1 MKHSDTTVKFDR
13 TPVFS
18 ALPVSGTNTF
28 MKNVGIL
35 FLTVLAS
42 CFFSQPLLAQGNTS
56 AHNGQTDEMLEGP
69 DALFLNPAYLHADGA
84 GHSYTLSMPG
94 VNISAGGGL
103 INIPVY
109 NQYLTNDLVLD
120 RATQQQ
126 MLNAWF
132 PGGSG
137 SAESAGMDIQV
148 SGLGLGYSTGR
159 HSFGLSQ
166 NWRVLGRGATTKGVL
181 EAGFGGVSQEL
192 FGEPTPLN
200 MSFESALLMQLTAG
214 YSYRILDQQ
223 RSFFFGMPVRIYA
236 GMAPSLILGYQG
248 MQGKMSSSLH
258 QQGDSLSVHRF
269 TYNFSTHGQLSRQL
283 QEFAAAK
290 QASGAR
296 QNPDLADFIDDPFSD
311 IGSVGGYGF
320 GMNLGVRMKADL
332 SPDFLDLS
340 FFGKGVR
347 SLDLGLAL
355 IDLGS
360 AKYGDDAAR
369 FSHSDV
375 LEWRGIN
382 LDDRWI
388 DNEFDGN
395 VDDYVDFALSDSLG
409 SDVYLSY
416 DADPASS
423 YSINLPT
430 RLAFSS
436 QLTAGRAATHM
447 NITKGFN
454 TIGLN
459 SRRLVLNIGLEY
471 RIPRWL
477 PLRAGLRTGGSY
489 GTRFDTGFG
498 IMSKSF
504 ELDLAVAMALSAEQH
519 GSWTGVSLG
528 SRFKF

>member
-1 MKHSDTTVKFDR
+1 MKHFNTTIRSARIPLFYGLLRSGHHAAIKQG
-13 TPVFS
+13 VF
-18 ALPVSGTNTF
+18 
-28 MKNVGIL
+28 L
-35 FLTVLAS
+35 FLTILAS
-42 CFFSQPLLAQGNTS
+42 CFFSQALLAQGNTT
-56 AHNGQTDEMLEGP
+56 AHNGQTDEILEGP

-84 GHSYTLSMPG
+84 SHSYTLSLPG
-94 VNISAGGGL
+94 INLSAGGGL

-109 NQYLTNDLVLD
+109 NRYLTNDLVLD

-137 SAESAGMDIQV
+137 SAESAGMDVKV
-148 SGLGLGYSTGR
+148 SGLGLGYTRGK

-166 NWRVLGRGATTKGVL
+166 NWRVLGSGAATKGIF
-181 EAGFGGVSQEL
+181 EAGFGGISQEL
-192 FGEPTPLN
+192 FGEPTAMN
-200 MSFESALLMQLTAG
+200 ISFESALLMQLTAG

-223 RSFFFGMPVRIYA
+223 NSFFFGMPVRLYA
-236 GMAPSLILGYQG
+236 GMAPSLIVGYQG
-248 MQGKMSSSLH
+248 MQADMNSSLH

-269 TYNFSTHGQLSRQL
+269 TYNISTHGELSRQL

-296 QNPDLADFIDDPFSD
+296 ENPDLANFIDDPFSD
-311 IGSVGGYGF
+311 IGDVGGYGF

-332 SPDFLDLS
+332 PPGFLDLG
-340 FFGKGVR
+340 FFGKGAR
-347 SLDLGLAL
+347 TLDLGLAL

-369 FSHSDV
+369 FTHSDV

-382 LDDRWI
+382 IDDRWV
-388 DNEFDGN
+388 DNEFEGN

-409 SDVYLSY
+409 SDTYLSY
-416 DADPASS
+416 DADPSSS

-436 QLTAGRAATHM
+436 QLTAGRAATHL
-447 NITKGFN
+447 NLTKGFN
-454 TIGLN
+454 TTGLN

-489 GTRFDTGFG
+489 GTRLDTGFG
-498 IMSKSF
+498 IMTKSF
-504 ELDLAVAMALSAEQH
+504 ELDLAIATGISAEQH
-519 GSWTGVSLG
+519 GNWTGISLG